1 MTPRLTDLHADERF
15 DAAWTVAERIE
26 GWLTE
31 AQAHR
36 LWEAARRLP
45 PASTIVEVGSYR
57 GRSAVV
63 LARGAPS
70 GTEVVTIDP
79 HAGNDRSPGRRHGS
93 QEEGEADNR
102 AFGSNIERAG
112 VTGIVRHVRKPS
124 QQALGDVEGDVQLV
138 FIDGEHGFR
147 PALEDIV
154 RWGSRV
160 PIGGTMLLH
169 DSFNA
174 VGVTLAQLRTLVFTR
189 RFRYVGRS
197 GSLSEY
203 RRADLGGGE
212 RVTNALRQLAQL
224 GYAAQSIAI
233 KAALRARLRPVA
245 RLLGHRS
252 DAPGPF

>member
-1 MTPRLTDLHADERF
+1 MTTPFGAVWAD
-15 DAAWTVAERIE
+15 AEQAE
-26 GWLTE
+26 GWLTD
-31 AQAHR
+31 AQ
-36 LWEAARRLP
+36 ARRLWTAASALEP
-45 PASTIVEVGSYR
+45 PAKIVEIGSYRARSTIV
-57 GRSAVV
+57 
-63 LARGAPS
+63 LARAAAS
-70 GTEVVTIDP
+70 GIEVIAIDP
-79 HAGNDRSPGRRHGS
+79 YAGNERQPLQSGRNAP
-93 QEEGEADNR
+93 EESEADYL
-102 AFGSNIERAG
+102 AFLANLERTG

-124 QQALGDVEGDVQLV
+124 QQALGDVKGDVELV
-138 FIDGEHGFR
+138 FIDGDHGFR

-154 RWGSRV
+154 RWGSLV

-174 VGVTLAQLRTLVFTR
+174 VGVTLAQLRTLVLTP

-224 GYAAQSIAI
+224 GYAAQSMAI
-233 KAALRARLRPVA
+233 KAALLVRLRPVA